1 MKRSNTGDISSADL
15 DEPETIVY
23 FTMKHHS
30 LSVGLPTPAP
40 AFNPPDLCL
49 GVTLQVTPRR
59 NRLPRTNKPRRKP
72 LLRRGLQNSGGGTR
86 TPDTRIMI
94 PFTSFIAL
102 RQTGDSL

>member
-40 AFNPPDLCL
+40 AFNPPDPNHAPRRRERGRRDDGYGDVASDEMSQIFTVLSPL
-49 GVTLQVTPRR
+49 PLTIRLPSGLKLTLQT
-59 NRLPRTNKPRRKP
+59 
-72 LLRRGLQNSGGGTR
+72 
-86 TPDTRIMI
+86 
-94 PFTSFIAL
+94 
-102 RQTGDSL
+102 